1 MDEFVKKIEITMSD
15 LLYTKQKGI
24 VNGISNIL
32 IKNLND
38 LPEKE
43 RPIWCSDKKRKK
55 LFIKELEWKE
65 DVDNHKTKQAI
76 KDVSIIQVKN
86 INKYT
91 DENPDWKNKE
101 KKKEEYITI
110 VKQAT
115 NDIIGKETEVIN
127 KISETIYLDKETL
140 N

>member
-1 MDEFVKKIEITMSD
+1 MDKEISDLTEALLKNEECEMLDEGYIEI
-15 LLYTKQKGI
+15 
-24 VNGISNIL
+24 
-32 IKNLND
+32 
-38 LPEKE
+38 
-43 RPIWCSDKKRKK
+43 
-55 LFIKELEWKE
+55 
-65 DVDNHKTKQAI
+65 KTPFE
-76 KDVSIIQVKN
+76 
-86 INKYT
+86 INPDSK
-91 DENPDWKNKE
+91 NPDWKNKE